1 MASEPDINSLLYN
14 TCIIPQVGQILDGID
29 ASGLEHDTFV
39 MISSDHGGLLW
50 ENMPEPRKGHGG
62 QTDKEMHVPMFLR
75 GKLSNLA

>member
-1 MASEPDINSLLYN
+1 
-14 TCIIPQVGQILDGID
+14 
-29 ASGLEHDTFV
+29 

-75 GKLSNLA
+75 GKLSVILMNTKLLKGEEFLYQNTMPCAQ